1 MPDSS
6 NTTVPLQLKKATTC
20 SLLDT
25 KQRPSYKPTQTLIH
39 STQVTLS
46 TSTAFYK
53 PRDAITGGAPEQSKR
68 KKMKQ
73 GKKLETPAR
82 HTTPVS
88 PSVPVEAETT
98 PRLPIR
104 RTQSKSS
111 QAYDQ
116 VSSLG
121 NSKSASTKAKEQQGT
136 QENQS
141 PAQTNG
147 FSIRKVRDKPAEHT
161 TFGAAEK
168 QVQTAPFE
176 TGAEPTLVHR
186 ALSKSA
192 SVETQAY
199 RAAQREKNRARRKG
213 EKKPS
218 STPPKRQQQTQ
229 KSLPV
234 TVKIKTVLSRRP
246 IAAEIFSFIA
256 RARISEKEV
265 LRLTAQC
272 HLATG
277 TGKQKTERKLRHTR
291 RCLARTERVRRIRNR
306 MRILKVL
313 STLRHPAEFVFR
325 STAPSF
331 PNPNASTS
339 AAASRSVFRRR
350 WRPARTAKVL
360 RMRERERKF
369 NREQKKARIRRL
381 RGKFGGVRKFGAR
394 ARSIQEEIEG
404 WLGSAW
410 RGGSG
415 GLF

>member
-1 MPDSS
+1 MQD
-6 NTTVPLQLKKATTC
+6 KK
-20 SLLDT
+20 S
-25 KQRPSYKPTQTLIH
+25 
-39 STQVTLS
+39 
-46 TSTAFYK
+46 
-53 PRDAITGGAPEQSKR
+53 
-68 KKMKQ
+68 
-73 GKKLETPAR
+73 ETPAR
-82 HTTPVS
+82 HATPVS
-88 PSVPVEAETT
+88 PPVPVEAETT
-98 PRLPIR
+98 PLLPIR
-104 RTQSKSS
+104 RIQSKSA

-121 NSKSASTKAKEQQGT
+121 NSKSASTKAKEQRGT
-136 QENQS
+136 QEHQP
-141 PAQTNG
+141 PAQTNR
-147 FSIRKVRDKPAEHT
+147 FSIRKVRDNPAGNT

-176 TGAEPTLVHR
+176 TGAEPTLVRR

-192 SVETQAY
+192 GVEAQAY
-199 RAAQREKNRARRKG
+199 RAAQREKNRARRK
-213 EKKPS
+213 EAKKPS

-229 KSLPV
+229 NSAPV
-234 TVKIKTVLSRRP
+234 TVKIKTVLSRRS
-246 IAAEIFSFIA
+246 IAAELISLIA

-277 TGKQKTERKLRHTR
+277 TGKQKTERQLRHTR

-306 MRILKVL
+306 MRILKTH
-313 STLRHPAEFVFR
+313 STLRQPAEFVFR

-350 WRPARTAKVL
+350 WRPARPAKVL
-360 RMRERERKF
+360 RMSERERKF

-404 WLGSAW
+404 WLGS
-410 RGGSG
+410 GGRNGGG